1 MSNSLYS
8 TGQLPAGEIPR
19 IRNRG
24 RVNILYGGLGLA
36 VLCSVLWV
44 LFAFGLPPL
53 QDYGDW
59 TYQGYL
65 LNRLLTSLPAPAT
78 IKPWPVPNSVSD
90 VLLALLGFVFNPI
103 AAARA
108 LIVLYLLSACA
119 VMARASRDHEGRID
133 GIKFLLLICI
143 GVVHAPFWTGEINYQ
158 IGLLLFVLYV
168 ALCRGHRVP
177 GPLFSGAYAVL
188 IFFCHALGLG
198 MFLVYE
204 GWRSLRKGRVLQF
217 GLALMPVILLA
228 IWYKLADPRTE
239 LTALDTK
246 PQLHGITDAVG
257 YFVYQVAKS
266 GPYHNFIFGGMGD
279 YERAPILYWAGAA
292 ANLAFA
298 VCMGVLFLTWV
309 RTSWREQLCR
319 NELLTALTFIFLT
332 IADAGAYLGIAN
344 TGERLIA
351 PALILAVISLRR
363 TTVAAYCAASLA
375 ALSAVVFVGFAL
387 VGSRGPYAGA
397 IPANDI
403 VSDPARRFHVLFW
416 HKPFDS
422 APQAEAAEQAWAQGV
437 LPTRP
442 IAFETSLLMR
452 PREQNIARPKP

>member
-1 MSNSLYS
+1 MSNSLYC
-8 TGQLPAGEIPR
+8 TEQLPAGEIPR
-19 IRNRG
+19 IRDKR
-24 RVNILYGGLGLA
+24 RVDILYGAFGLA

-44 LFAFGLPPL
+44 LFAFHLPPL

-65 LNRLLTSLPAPAT
+65 LNRLLTSLSAPAM
-78 IKPWPVPNSVSD
+78 IKPWPVPNSVSEG
-90 VLLALLGFVFNPI
+90 LLAVLGFAFNPI

-119 VMARASRDHEGRID
+119 VMARAGRDHEGSID

-158 IGLLLFVLYV
+158 IGLMLFVLYV
-168 ALCRGHRVP
+168 VLCRGNREP

-188 IFFCHALGLG
+188 MFFCHGLCLG

-204 GWRSLRKGRVLQF
+204 GWRSLRKGRILQL
-217 GLALMPVILLA
+217 GVALLPVILLA
-228 IWYKLADPRTE
+228 VWYKLADPRTE
-239 LTALDTK
+239 LAALDTK
-246 PQLHGITDAVG
+246 PQLHGIADAVG

-279 YERAPILYWAGAA
+279 YERAPILYWAGSA

-298 VCMGVLFLTWV
+298 VCMGVLFLTWL
-309 RTSWREQLCR
+309 RTAWREQLCR
-319 NELLTALTFIFLT
+319 DEFLTALTFIFLT

-351 PALILAVISLRR
+351 PALILAVISLQRR
-363 TTVAAYCAASLA
+363 GIAAYCGASLA
-375 ALSAVVFVGFAL
+375 ALSAVVFVCFAL

-403 VSDPARRFHVLFW
+403 VSDPTRRFHVLFW
-416 HKPFDS
+416 HKPFDF
-422 APQAEAAEQAWAQGV
+422 AAQAEAAMQAWAQGFV
-437 LPTRP
+437 PTRP

-452 PREQNIARPKP
+452 PREQNIARTKP

>member
-1 MSNSLYS
+1 VSNSLYS
-8 TGQLPAGEIPR
+8 TDQVPAAEIPR
-19 IRNRG
+19 IRDSG
-24 RVNILYGGLGLA
+24 RVGILYGMFGLA

-44 LFAFGLPPL
+44 LFAFALPPL

-65 LNRLLTSLPAPAT
+65 LNRLFTGLPAPAM
-78 IKPWPVPNSVSD
+78 IKPWPVPNSVSE
-90 VLLALLGFVFNPI
+90 VSLALLGFVFTPL

-108 LIVLYLLSACA
+108 LIVIYLVSACA

-168 ALCRGHRVP
+168 DLCRGNRDP
-177 GPLFSGAYAVL
+177 GPMFAGAYAVL
-188 IFFCHALGLG
+188 MFFCHGLCLG

-204 GWRSLRKGRVLQF
+204 GWRSLRKGRILQL
-217 GLALMPVILLA
+217 GVALIPVILLA
-228 IWYKLADPRTE
+228 VWYKLADPRTE
-239 LTALDTK
+239 LAVLDTK
-246 PQLHGITDAVG
+246 PQLHGITDAVS
-257 YFVYQVAKS
+257 YFVYQVAKT

-279 YERAPILYWAGAA
+279 YERAPMLYWAGSA

-298 VCMGVLFLTWV
+298 FCMGVLFLTWV

-319 NELLTALTFIFLT
+319 NEFLTALTFIFLM

-344 TGERLIA
+344 TGERLVA
-351 PALILAVISLRR
+351 PALILALITLRR
-363 TTVAAYCAASLA
+363 RTIAAYCGASLA
-375 ALSAVVFVGFAL
+375 ALSALVFAWFAV
-387 VGSRGPYAGA
+387 VGSHGPYAGA

-403 VSDPARRFHVLFW
+403 VNDPARRFHVLFW

-422 APQAEAAEQAWAQGV
+422 TPQTEAAMQAWAQGV
-437 LPTRP
+437 VPTRP
-442 IAFETSLLMR
+442 IGFETSLLMR
-452 PREQNIARPKP
+452 PREPDTARPKP